1 MELKYVTCSGANET
15 TNIDALFAL
24 YDLCPHVEFGIQVSG
39 KKCSENSPRLKW
51 LRSLRQQMLLRNVDL
66 PLALHLNQDWVTGF
80 CEGNIVPELQE
91 LLSYANKCGNPMF
104 KRVQLNFKIGREK
117 APNLLTLEQSIL
129 KFPQVRFILSYNSA
143 NAILIEDLYRQ
154 KKVVFDCL
162 FDESYG
168 EGIVPKQRRAPIF
181 KDMLQGYAG
190 GFSAKNVV
198 KELQKISLV
207 LPKDAQ
213 FFIDA
218 EGKLKGEDGNFSFT
232 KAHDFV
238 MKAMLWQEKNV

>member
-1 MELKYVTCSGANET
+1 
-15 TNIDALFAL
+15 
-24 YDLCPHVEFGIQVSG
+24 
-39 KKCSENSPRLKW
+39 
-51 LRSLRQQMLLRNVDL
+51 
-66 PLALHLNQDWVTGF
+66 
-80 CEGNIVPELQE
+80 
-91 LLSYANKCGNPMF
+91 
-104 KRVQLNFKIGREK
+104 
-117 APNLLTLEQSIL
+117 
-129 KFPQVRFILSYNSA
+129 
-143 NAILIEDLYRQ
+143 
-154 KKVVFDCL
+154 
-162 FDESYG
+162 
-168 EGIVPKQRRAPIF
+168 
-181 KDMLQGYAG
+181 MLQGYAG